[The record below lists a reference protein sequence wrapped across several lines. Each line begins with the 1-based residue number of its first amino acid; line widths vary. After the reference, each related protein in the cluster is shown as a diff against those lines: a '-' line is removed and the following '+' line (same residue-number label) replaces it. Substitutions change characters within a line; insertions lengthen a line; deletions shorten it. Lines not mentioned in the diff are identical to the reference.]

1 MILAWTGISG
11 SNHSYLPL
19 DLTVYDQVIPPHVP
33 QPIESAKIDSDIEAL
48 QSSLLDPSLLYEQL
62 YNLPP
67 LSLVAGR
74 LRLSGLVFPLNQLE
88 RLPEYDSDTF
98 LPVYRAITPAL
109 GDVRIV
115 TKDNLVGM
123 EGLVFIHPWIS
134 PLIDEDFSGITSRFD
149 LAVRALRLVVRLGQ
163 PFGALL
169 LASQSR
175 VQYKRVATDSF
186 IKVQIRAET
195 PLEEL
200 MDSIRTVD
208 VQ

>member
-1 MILAWTGISG
+1 MSG
-11 SNHSYLPL
+11 GNQSYLPL
-19 DLTVYDQVIPPHVP
+19 NLSVYDQVVPPHVP
-33 QPIESAKIDSDIEAL
+33 RSIETDKIDSLTMAL
-48 QSSLLDPSLLYEQL
+48 HALLPDPSLSHRLYKQL
-62 YNLPP
+62 YSLQPV
-67 LSLVAGR
+67 SLVTGG
-74 LRLSGLVFPLNQLE
+74 LRLSGLIFPLKELQ
-88 RLPEYDSDTF
+88 RLPEHDSDTF
-98 LPVYRAITPAL
+98 LLVYRAITAAL
-109 GDVRIV
+109 GDVRIE

-123 EGLVFIHPWIS
+123 EGLVLIHPWIS

-149 LAVRALRLVVRLGQ
+149 LDARALRLVARLRQ

-200 MDSIRTVD
+200 MESIGTVD